1 MKSQT
6 IRNAFISLVM
16 ALICLPVTS
25 QYMWSTPQPITDSMA
40 DNRNAMVAEIQ
51 FNGTFD
57 QFVFWERSNDLSATA
72 IYYKRLYEVEEPVA
86 LLETPGVHYRNVQ
99 VISTYWYNSDTNFYL
114 FYESDQN
121 GNFDIYYLVYT
132 PLGFGDP
139 VLFAGTPEDDTH
151 FRCSPGGGMVWL
163 EGDQVRYSEL
173 QWWNPPIH
181 FTDPVTVDSADCT
194 DPVIEKGDY
203 GYVAWLKSV
212 DGNEHIYYSQ
222 FWGSSWTEPQLL
234 YDIGTNYSLRFSSFA
249 CSWDIFGG
257 VLVWDNIFEG
267 VHTIV
272 SQQIGGDEFIAGFS
286 QEGAYMPDISEY
298 TFPVD
303 NYLYESY
310 MTFANLEEGNG
321 DIFVSDWNL
330 AMGIS
335 PYIEEYVDISNTPC
349 PETNPQFFNGRC
361 YWEVCDL
368 VDVWESY
375 RSNGHWQLYY
385 SINGEIGCYGETRE
399 IEAKFLDLQLSPN
412 PASSSCDISYT
423 LPGDEYI
430 SLSLI
435 NPLGQQFKVFEK
447 KFQDQGEHTVHLE
460 FSSIFSGTLKPG
472 IYLVRLQ
479 TGNRV
484 EIRKL
489 VIDR

>member
-1 MKSQT
+1 
-6 IRNAFISLVM
+6 
-16 ALICLPVTS
+16 
-25 QYMWSTPQPITDSMA
+25 
-40 DNRNAMVAEIQ
+40 
-51 FNGTFD
+51 
-57 QFVFWERSNDLSATA
+57 
-72 IYYKRLYEVEEPVA
+72 
-86 LLETPGVHYRNVQ
+86 
-99 VISTYWYNSDTNFYL
+99 
-114 FYESDQN
+114 
-121 GNFDIYYLVYT
+121 
-132 PLGFGDP
+132 
-139 VLFAGTPEDDTH
+139 
-151 FRCSPGGGMVWL
+151 MVWL

-181 FTDPVTVDSADCT
+181 FTDPVTVDSVECA

-203 GYVAWLKSV
+203 GYIAWLKSV

-234 YDIGTNYSLRFSSFA
+234 YDIGTNTSLRFSSFA

-368 VDVWESY
+368 IDVWESY
-375 RSNGHWQLYY
+375 RSNMHWQLYY
-385 SINGEIGCYGETRE
+385 SINGEIGCYGGTPESEKTET
-399 IEAKFLDLQLSPN
+399 INFQVYPN
-412 PASSSCDISYT
+412 PARSECDLSYT
-423 LPGDEYI
+423 LMNDTYI
-430 SLSLI
+430 SLQLYTLEGRKFRLI
-435 NPLGQQFKVFEK
+435 DHEFRQRG
-447 KFQDQGEHTVHLE
+447 DYTYHLDME
-460 FSSIFSGTLKPG
+460 REDLKLNSSGLFMI
-472 IYLVRLQ
+472 RLQ
-479 TGNRV
+479 TSSESVTRKV
-484 EIRKL
+484 MMIR
-489 VIDR
+489 